1 MTKNI
6 FILASII
13 SLAACS
19 RKPSCYDSMA
29 HPFSE
34 DYIVPS
40 KSMGGNILIG
50 QTADGTPILNIN
62 APNEKGVSVNYFTKF
77 NITSD
82 NLIINNNNV
91 DGAQSVLGGRICANL
106 NFIAAK
112 SAPADKIIIQITDD

>member
-19 RKPSCYDSMA
+19 HKSSCYDSMA
-29 HPFSE
+29 HPFSG

-50 QTADGTPILNIN
+50 EAPDGTPILNIN
-62 APNEKGVSVNYFTKF
+62 APNEKGVSINYFTKF
-77 NITSD
+77 NITPD

-91 DGAQSVLGGRICANL
+91 DGESILGERICANP
-106 NFIAAK
+106 NFIAVK
-112 SAPADKIIIQITDD
+112 SAAADKIIIQVTDD

>member
-19 RKPSCYDSMA
+19 HKPSCYDSMA
-29 HPFSE
+29 HPFSG

-62 APNEKGVSVNYFTKF
+62 APNEKGVSVNYFRKF
-77 NITSD
+77 NVAPD

-91 DGAQSVLGGRICANL
+91 DGESILGERICANP
-106 NFIAAK
+106 NFITAK
-112 SAPADKIIIQITDD
+112 SAPADKIIIQVTDD